1 MDLHSTVRNHLVFFF
16 YGKLFKNIKQ
26 VTLHFR
32 RLLFIMKITVG
43 RTKARKMGKTIGQ
56 AMMVFREKGAYGL
69 DCGSGNLHGEK

>member
-1 MDLHSTVRNHLVFFF
+1 
-16 YGKLFKNIKQ
+16 
-26 VTLHFR
+26 
-32 RLLFIMKITVG
+32 MKITVV